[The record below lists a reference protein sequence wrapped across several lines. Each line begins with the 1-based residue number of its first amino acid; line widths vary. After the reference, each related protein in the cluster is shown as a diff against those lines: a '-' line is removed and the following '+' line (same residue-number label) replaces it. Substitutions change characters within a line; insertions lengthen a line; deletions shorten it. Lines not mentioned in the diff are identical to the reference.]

1 MVKNT
6 YPKTVTQKIV
16 EFWALGFSAEETKDA
31 LFAQQKI
38 KITLNTIYK
47 HRHSFTA
54 QQLIDELI
62 RRQELA
68 ILKAD
73 SENPEA
79 AMKYRNELLKL
90 LMPQRIEAYAKVEE
104 HVTTTTINTN
114 LRDYEWALEEA
125 TRLNIQSNLK
135 AKQLDSAQA
144 TSEADPV
151 SAPEQ

>member
-1 MVKNT
+1 MER
-6 YPKTVTQKIV
+6 IV
-16 EFWALGFSAEETKDA
+16 ELWALGFSAQETRDA
-31 LFAQQKI
+31 FETQQKI
-38 KITLNTIYK
+38 TISLNTIYK
-47 HRHSFTA
+47 YRHSLTA
-54 QQLIDELI
+54 QNLIEELL
-62 RRQELA
+62 RNQERA

-73 SENPEA
+73 TENPEA
-79 AMKYRNELLKL
+79 AMKYRNELLKIL
-90 LMPQRIEAYAKVEE
+90 LPQRIEAYAKVEE

-135 AKQLDSAQA
+135 AKQLDTAQA